1 MTEGVLALSMDTWQ
15 KIEPFY
21 LAAHALILVLL
32 ITCLF
37 LASKYFLHA
46 KREQKL
52 IRIERFTGED
62 KKGSEDV
69 KQHLSFFCSRVDTR
83 YSCFFRHTNCPYRCI
98 PAIASAE

>member
-1 MTEGVLALSMDTWQ
+1 MALSMDTWQ

-37 LASKYFLHA
+37 LASRYFLHA

-52 IRIERFTGED
+52 IRMDMGKLAEEVHLLRREIKGD
-62 KKGSEDV
+62 KSHD
-69 KQHLSFFCSRVDTR
+69 
-83 YSCFFRHTNCPYRCI
+83 
-98 PAIASAE
+98 AST

>member
-52 IRIERFTGED
+52 IRMDMGKLAEEVHLLRQQINTD
-62 KKGSEDV
+62 KNGD
-69 KQHLSFFCSRVDTR
+69 
-83 YSCFFRHTNCPYRCI
+83 
-98 PAIASAE
+98 ASL